1 MYRMSII
8 SMLCTELSI
17 NRDNFYR
24 CIKMALI
31 HDLAECIVGDI
42 TPFDKISPEEKHQ
55 RELDAMITLTS
66 KILPKTR
73 SQAAKEM
80 IDLFLEYEEGKT
92 PEALFVKD
100 IDKFELLVQMVEYEK
115 RTKKNLQQFLCVVP
129 KIGNS
134 LILEWVNDVLKERE
148 EFWASIN
155 Q

>member
-1 MYRMSII
+1 
-8 SMLCTELSI
+8 
-17 NRDNFYR
+17 
-24 CIKMALI
+24 MALV
-31 HDLAECIVGDI
+31 HDMAESIVGDI
-42 TPFDKISPEEKHQ
+42 TPFDKISPGSYHSKMFLFDILLEEKHQ
-55 RELDAMITLTS
+55 LELDAMITLTS
-66 KILPKTR
+66 KILPETS

-115 RTKKNLQQFLCVVP
+115 RTGKNLQQFLCVVP
-129 KIGNS
+129 KIRNS
-134 LILEWVNDVLKERE
+134 LILQWVNDVLKERE